1 MEDKIAK
8 QKLNVIVLVDCSK
21 SMQGER
27 IAQVNNALRDIKTH
41 LIDLQGENS
50 NVDFYMTVITFS
62 TEAYFL
68 NGDRCKSVDEF
79 TFKDIKGGGWSNLH
93 LGYQK
98 LEDILKKESKGGIMP
113 DFGGVA
119 PIILLMTDGHPTKF
133 PMKEETE
140 ALKKLPWYKVAL
152 KYGIAIELKDER
164 THKVLQEFVNG
175 NGDVIECYDSKL
187 LERVIKIIVLTASKV
202 KSTSTSVGVG
212 QGVSVTQEIQQQV
225 QQALAEVDDWE
236 W

>member
-1 MEDKIAK
+1 VEDKIAK

-27 IAQVNNALRDIKTH
+27 IAQVNNALRDIQTH
-41 LIDLQGENS
+41 LTEMQGENS

-62 TEAYFL
+62 TNAYFL
-68 NGDRCKSVDEF
+68 NGDKAKAVEDFS
-79 TFKDIKGGGWSNLH
+79 FKDIKGGGWSNLH

-98 LEDILKKESKGGIMP
+98 LEEILKKESKGGIMP

-119 PIILLMTDGHPTKF
+119 PIVLLMTDGHPTKY
-133 PMKEETE
+133 PLTEEMS
-140 ALKKLPWYKVAL
+140 ALKKLPWFNVAL

-175 NGDVIECYDSKL
+175 NGDVIECYDAKL
-187 LERVIKIIVLTASKV
+187 LERIIKIIVLTASKV
-202 KSTSTSVGVG
+202 KSTGSVHKTKN
-212 QGVSVTQEIQQQV
+212 VSVTVEIQQQV
-225 QQALAEVDDWE
+225 QQALVEVDDWE

>member
-1 MEDKIAK
+1 MEDRIAK

-68 NGDRCKSVDEF
+68 NGDRCKPVEEF

-98 LEDILKKESKGGIMP
+98 LEEILKKESKGGIMP

-119 PIILLMTDGHPTKF
+119 PIILLMTDGHPTK
-133 PMKEETE
+133 PPKEELET
-140 ALKKLPWYKVAL
+140 LKKLPWYNVAL

-164 THKVLQEFVNG
+164 THKVLQDFVNG

-187 LERVIKIIVLTASKV
+187 LERIIKIIVLTASKV
-202 KSTSTSVGVG
+202 KSTSISVAAGK
-212 QGVSVTQEIQQQV
+212 GVSVTQEIQQQV

>member
-68 NGDRCKSVDEF
+68 NGDRCKPVEEF

-98 LEDILKKESKGGIMP
+98 LEEILKKESKGGIMP

-119 PIILLMTDGHPTKF
+119 PIILLMTDGHPTK
-133 PMKEETE
+133 PPKEELET
-140 ALKKLPWYKVAL
+140 LKKLPWYKVAL

-164 THKVLQEFVNG
+164 THKVLRDFVNG

-187 LERVIKIIVLTASKV
+187 LERIIKIIVLTASKV
-202 KSTSTSVGVG
+202 KSTSTSVAAGKGVP
-212 QGVSVTQEIQQQV
+212 VTQEIQQQV

>member
-1 MEDKIAK
+1 MEEKIAK

-98 LEDILKKESKGGIMP
+98 LEEILKKESKGGIMP

-187 LERVIKIIVLTASKV
+187 LERIIKIIVLTASKV
-202 KSTSTSVGVG
+202 KSTSTSVSAG